1 MINKIDCFFSFS
13 KAYFVISKFQRTKY
27 INKMSSIVKIA
38 LVDDE
43 VLFRKGIAFLLQR
56 EDNFEIIFEA
66 SNGEELISKLNSSES
81 KPDIIIMDLKM
92 PVLNGVEATKI
103 IRKSYPD
110 IKIIAL
116 TSYDTKS
123 FVANMIQV
131 GAVAYLIKNTTP
143 KDLIHTVNE
152 VAKKG
157 FYYSQIVLKTIQET
171 IVSSK
176 NSKGNL
182 ETGFLSP
189 REIEILQLICLQKTT
204 TEIADHLFLS
214 PRTVEGHRNNLLLK
228 TESRNIAGLVVYA
241 IQNEIAVLTI

>member
-1 MINKIDCFFSFS
+1 
-13 KAYFVISKFQRTKY
+13 
-27 INKMSSIVKIA
+27 MSPAIKVA

-56 EDNFEIIFEA
+56 EDNIEIIFEA
-66 SNGEELISKLNSSES
+66 SNGEELLFSLEDNEV

-103 IRKSYPD
+103 IRKSFPD

-116 TSYDTKS
+116 TSYDSKS
-123 FVANMIQV
+123 FIANMIQV

-143 KDLIHTVNE
+143 KDLIHTINE

-157 FYYSQIVLKTIQET
+157 FYYNENVLKTIQET

-176 NSKGNL
+176 NSKGHL
-182 ETGFLSP
+182 ETSFLSP
-189 REIEILQLICLQKTT
+189 REIEILQLICQQKTT
-204 TEIADHLFLS
+204 SEIADHLFLS

>member
-1 MINKIDCFFSFS
+1 
-13 KAYFVISKFQRTKY
+13 
-27 INKMSSIVKIA
+27 MSSIVKIA

-43 VLFRKGIAFLLQR
+43 VLFRKGIAFLLQK

>member
-1 MINKIDCFFSFS
+1 MNEAIKI
-13 KAYFVISKFQRTKY
+13 V
-27 INKMSSIVKIA
+27 

-43 VLFRKGIAFLLQR
+43 ILFRKGISFLLQR
-56 EDNFEIIFEA
+56 EDNINIVFEA
-66 SNGEELISKLNSSES
+66 SNGEELILYLNSALS

-92 PVLNGVEATKI
+92 PILNGVEATKI
-103 IRKSYPD
+103 IRKNFPE

-143 KDLIHTVNE
+143 KDLLHTINQV
-152 VAKKG
+152 VLKG
-157 FYYSQIVLKTIQET
+157 FYYNENVLEIIQET
-171 IVSSK
+171 ILSAK
-176 NSKGNL
+176 NSKSNL
-182 ETGFLSP
+182 ENSFLSP
-189 REIEILQLICLQKTT
+189 REIEILQLICQQKTT
-204 TEIADHLFLS
+204 SEIAEELFLS

-241 IQNEIAVLTI
+241 IQNEIAVLTL

>member
-1 MINKIDCFFSFS
+1 MNDAIKI
-13 KAYFVISKFQRTKY
+13 V
-27 INKMSSIVKIA
+27 

-43 VLFRKGIAFLLQR
+43 VLFRKGISFLLQR
-56 EDNFEIIFEA
+56 ESNIEIVFEA
-66 SNGEELISKLNSSES
+66 SNGEELISYLNKTAA

-103 IRKSYPD
+103 IRKIFPE

-123 FVANMIQV
+123 FIANMIQV

-143 KDLIHTVNE
+143 KALLHTINQ

-157 FYYSQIVLKTIQET
+157 FYYNENVLET
-171 IVSSK
+171 IKETILSSK
-176 NSKGNL
+176 KPKSNL

-189 REIEILQLICLQKTT
+189 REIEILQLICQQKTT
-204 TEIADHLFLS
+204 AEIAEELFLS

-241 IQNEIAVLTI
+241 IQNEIAILTI